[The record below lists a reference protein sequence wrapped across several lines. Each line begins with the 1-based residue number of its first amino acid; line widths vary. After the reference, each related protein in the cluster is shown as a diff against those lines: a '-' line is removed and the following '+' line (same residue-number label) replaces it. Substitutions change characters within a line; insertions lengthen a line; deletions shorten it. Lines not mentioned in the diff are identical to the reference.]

1 MNVSGWRNLR
11 KNRREGFGVG
21 ECCGYVWGI
30 GVGIDWVVEGEVEMS
45 YGLEVKSEEGEEFKT
60 EGKEKEW
67 RYRREESQDEASK
80 VGEEEVGEW
89 QTYCIVD

>member
-1 MNVSGWRNLR
+1 
-11 KNRREGFGVG
+11 
-21 ECCGYVWGI
+21 
-30 GVGIDWVVEGEVEMS
+30 MS

-60 EGKEKEW
+60 EGKGKEW

>member
-1 MNVSGWRNLR
+1 
-11 KNRREGFGVG
+11 
-21 ECCGYVWGI
+21 
-30 GVGIDWVVEGEVEMS
+30 MS